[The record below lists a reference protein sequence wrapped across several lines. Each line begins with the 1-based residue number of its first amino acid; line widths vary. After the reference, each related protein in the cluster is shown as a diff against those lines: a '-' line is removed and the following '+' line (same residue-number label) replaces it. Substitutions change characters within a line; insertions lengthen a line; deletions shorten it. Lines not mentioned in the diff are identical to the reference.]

1 MRKSGL
7 DLDLYPPHIR
17 LLRLF
22 DACKPSFSV
31 LRRIRSRVSQVDER
45 SLDTIRHQSGKVGR
59 TRRGYHGTLNN
70 EVCLE
75 LLISNLCQGDSSVPS
90 LYVNS
95 A

>member
-31 LRRIRSRVSQVDER
+31 LRRIRSRVSQVDEL
-45 SLDTIRHQSGKVGR
+45 SLDTIRHRSGKAGR
-59 TRRGYHGTLNN
+59 TRGGTMAHLTMKFVLN
-70 EVCLE
+70 
-75 LLISNLCQGDSSVPS
+75 S
-90 LYVNS
+90 
-95 A
+95 